1 MQSLQN
7 APQVLFRNDPPLELQ
22 GIPGLKNS
30 GDGKYSYITFG
41 WLSCPSLSS
50 KWLLIDSQVLFPR
63 HLTPQRRYD
72 SISHIQTFRDY
83 FHYHI
88 KASKVSFPSKL
99 FTDHLVD
106 FLQAYIHT
114 RMRKRTADFLQS
126 KCFTYPV
133 SIISY

>member
-41 WLSCPSLSS
+41 WFMLFMEDDVVTNKLS
-50 KWLLIDSQVLFPR
+50 VLFPR

-88 KASKVSFPSKL
+88 KASKVRPFCLVFALDSL
-99 FTDHLVD
+99 TFTGLHPHSYAK
-106 FLQAYIHT
+106 AY
-114 RMRKRTADFLQS
+114 R
-126 KCFTYPV
+126 
-133 SIISY
+133 